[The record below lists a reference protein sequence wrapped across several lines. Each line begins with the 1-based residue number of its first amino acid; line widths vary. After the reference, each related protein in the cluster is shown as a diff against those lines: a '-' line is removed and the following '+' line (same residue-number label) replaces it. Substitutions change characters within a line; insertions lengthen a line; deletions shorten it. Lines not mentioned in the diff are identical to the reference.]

1 MTGDRPVVAAFDL
14 DGTLS
19 KHDTL
24 VPFLRR
30 AVGPARTAW
39 CLARNVPWLLRAQR
53 DRALRDAAKE
63 ALLIAALAGRG
74 VEELRA
80 IGRAFAPTVSLRD
93 DVIEMLR
100 SHQRAGHET
109 VVVSASPRLYVDAI
123 AEHLGIDAVVAT
135 ELEVVDGVL
144 TGRYVGENCR
154 ATEKARRLHAWLDGR
169 DVELHAYGNPP
180 DDEPML
186 ALADVAVRV

>member
-1 MTGDRPVVAAFDL
+1 MSDRPVVAAFDL

-30 AVGPARTAW
+30 AIGTRRVGA
-39 CLARNVPWLLRAQR
+39 CLARNALWFVRARR

-63 ALLIAALAGRG
+63 ALLVAAFDGRD
-74 VEELRA
+74 EAEMRA
-80 IGRAFAPTVSLRD
+80 IGRSFAPTVGWRDEVVEVLRG
-93 DVIEMLR
+93 
-100 SHQRAGHET
+100 HQRLGHET
-109 VVVSASPRLYVDAI
+109 VVVSASPTLYVDPI
-123 AEHLGIDAVVAT
+123 AEHLGIDHVVST
-135 ELEVVDGVL
+135 ELEVVDGRL
-144 TGRYVGENCR
+144 TGRYAGANCR
-154 ATEKARRLHAWLDGR
+154 ADEKARRLAEFLAGR

-180 DDEPML
+180 DDDAML

>member
-1 MTGDRPVVAAFDL
+1 MTERAVVAAFDL

-30 AVGPARTAW
+30 AVGTGRTTMCLVRNAVWFARAK
-39 CLARNVPWLLRAQR
+39 R

-63 ALLIAALAGRG
+63 ALLVTAVAGR
-74 VEELRA
+74 VEAELRE
-80 IGRAFAPTVSLRD
+80 IGTSFAPTISWRDEMIEVLRG
-93 DVIEMLR
+93 
-100 SHQRAGHET
+100 HQRVGHET
-109 VVVSASPRLYVDAI
+109 VVVSASPTLYVDAV
-123 AEHLGIDAVVAT
+123 ARHLGIDAVVAT
-135 ELEVVDGVL
+135 QLEVVDGLL

-154 ATEKARRLHAWLDGR
+154 AEEKARRLQAWLGGR

-180 DDEPML
+180 DDDAML
-186 ALADVAVRV
+186 SLADVPVRV